1 MRVKNVPMEEM
12 GQEFNQMFQEHFARD
27 EGPGYE
33 KPREVLVV
41 SGKLPSRFNIR
52 SVSEK
57 KA

>member
-1 MRVKNVPMEEM
+1 MKNVPMEEM
-12 GQEFNQMFQEHFARD
+12 GQEFNQVFQEHFARG

-52 SVSEK
+52 SGSEK